1 MITSTRNP
9 KIQRVRRLQAR
20 ARQRRQ
26 EGAFVVEGVRL
37 GEEALRSGWEAQLV
51 LHTEDLDGRGQALVE
66 GFAAREVEV
75 ELVAG
80 HVMSAASDTQTPQGV
95 LIVLSTS
102 SLPLPAA
109 PSLVFIPDGVRDPG
123 NLGGMLRSAAA
134 AGAQAALL
142 PPGTADPYAPK
153 VLRSAMG
160 AHFRL
165 PLQTAGWQEIR
176 RRLEGWGLQVY
187 LAEAA
192 AGLVYTRADLRSPLA
207 LIVGGEAAGAG
218 AAALSL
224 EPVRLHIPM
233 QVGVESL
240 NAAAA
245 AAVLLFEIDRQ
256 RRVSADQAE

>member
-9 KIQRVRRLQAR
+9 KIQRVRLLQAR
-20 ARQRRQ
+20 TRQRRQ
-26 EGAFVVEGVRL
+26 EGAFVIEGVRL
-37 GEEALRSGWEAQLV
+37 GEEALRSGWGAQLV
-51 LHTEDLDGRGQALVE
+51 LHTADLDERGQALVA
-66 GFAAREVEV
+66 GFAARGVEI

-80 HVMSAASDTQTPQGV
+80 HVMKAASDTQTPQGA
-95 LIVLSTS
+95 LIVLNMQP
-102 SLPLPAA
+102 LPLPAA

-134 AGAQAALL
+134 AGAQVALL

-153 VLRSAMG
+153 VLRAAMG

-165 PLQTAGWQEIR
+165 PLQTADWREIR
-176 RRLEGWGLQVY
+176 RRLEGWGLQVF

-192 AGLVYTRADLRSPLA
+192 TGLLYTQADLRTPLA

-218 AAALSL
+218 AEALAL
-224 EPVRLHIPM
+224 DPVRLHIPM
-233 QVGVESL
+233 QGWVESL

-256 RRVSADQAE
+256 RRGLARQA